1 MNNYIRN
8 LIEQGENQQLDFK
21 FEITDSKK
29 IARTLSAF
37 SNSDGGKLLIGVKDN
52 GNIAGIQSEEELHM
66 IIGAADIYCSPPVKP
81 ELKTWKING
90 KTILEVSV
98 KKAGNKP
105 VYAMDDTGKWRA
117 WVRVNDENFMANRI
131 LLKSWQRRRR
141 KKGTLIKMTKN
152 EELLLDYL
160 NKNQQISLSK
170 LKKLT
175 KARVSQAELMLVNFL
190 SLDII
195 NIHYS
200 NKGIYYTLKN
210 PDKNNIL

>member
-90 KTILEVSV
+90 KIILEVSV
-98 KKAGNKP
+98 EKVSNKP

-152 EELLLDYL
+152 EKLLLDYL
-160 NKNQQISLSK
+160 NNNQQISLSK

-175 KARVSQAELMLVNFL
+175 KVRVSQAELMLVNFL

-200 NKGIYYTLKN
+200 HKGIYYTLKN

>member
-52 GNIAGIQSEEELHM
+52 GNITGIQSEEELHM

-81 ELKTWKING
+81 ELKTWEING
-90 KTILEVSV
+90 KIILEVSV
-98 KKAGNKP
+98 EKVSNKP

-152 EELLLDYL
+152 EKLLLDYL

-170 LKKLT
+170 LKKLA
-175 KARVSQAELMLVNFL
+175 KVRVSQAELMLVNFL

>member
-81 ELKTWKING
+81 ELVDCRGHI
-90 KTILEVSV
+90 
-98 KKAGNKP
+98 
-105 VYAMDDTGKWRA
+105 
-117 WVRVNDENFMANRI
+117 
-131 LLKSWQRRRR
+131 
-141 KKGTLIKMTKN
+141 
-152 EELLLDYL
+152 
-160 NKNQQISLSK
+160 
-170 LKKLT
+170 
-175 KARVSQAELMLVNFL
+175 
-190 SLDII
+190 
-195 NIHYS
+195 
-200 NKGIYYTLKN
+200 
-210 PDKNNIL
+210 

>member
-90 KTILEVSV
+90 KIILEVSV
-98 KKAGNKP
+98 EKVSNKP

-152 EELLLDYL
+152 EKLLLDYL

-170 LKKLT
+170 LKKLA
-175 KARVSQAELMLVNFL
+175 KVRVSQAELMLVNFL

>member
-52 GNIAGIQSEEELHM
+52 GNITGIQSEEELHM

-81 ELKTWKING
+81 ELKTWEING
-90 KTILEVSV
+90 KIILEVSV
-98 KKAGNKP
+98 EKVSNKP

-152 EELLLDYL
+152 EKLLLDYL
-160 NKNQQISLSK
+160 NNNQQISLSK

-175 KARVSQAELMLVNFL
+175 KVRVSQAELMLVNFL